1 MLEDRGQA
9 TALSPLDWIACTS
22 CRTDCS
28 SSSLNPGDFYLSTC
42 GHTLCHA
49 CIAAST
55 SHDARSDA
63 RTCPACGTTGPVVRL
78 DQASDLQHCFRP
90 LSDLVGELSMAAEW
104 QVGNLVEQLRFFK
117 TKCAEQKKML
127 ARVGAELKKVKGIK
141 AQAEQLAAENARLKT
156 QLAQAQEQRF
166 SSAQDFSA
174 QDYAFAQGRA
184 SAAPTPRGQKR
195 KADFSLDD
203 RTTLPLRP
211 ATHLSNLPPPP
222 SLPPSTAHPPRSASS
237 ASHSLPN
244 GPQRLSLTPKSQREA
259 SERVRRRV
267 GESLSGSVGGSA
279 SGGEGREE
287 SARERLARFAYNPSA
302 SASVSRASHR
312 PPSTTPH
319 PHTHHAAT
327 NEEPSPFQYNPPSL
341 AATGRDREGARERE
355 EMPPPPLPFGHAS
368 GGVRGSQGVWAAMG
382 DGGGGGEGRVGTPF
396 AHHPLSNST
405 SFRPSSSS
413 LSLSHHPPPPPTPTT
428 GPRFSH
434 SHSSTT
440 RPSVPGTPRPFV
452 PTRSGAGT
460 AFGAGGGG
468 GGGGG
473 GGRFG

>member
-203 RTTLPLRP
+203 R
-211 ATHLSNLPPPP
+211 
-222 SLPPSTAHPPRSASS
+222 
-237 ASHSLPN
+237 
-244 GPQRLSLTPKSQREA
+244 
-259 SERVRRRV
+259 
-267 GESLSGSVGGSA
+267 
-279 SGGEGREE
+279 
-287 SARERLARFAYNPSA
+287 RFAYNPSA

-396 AHHPLSNST
+396 GALFH
-405 SFRPSSSS
+405 
-413 LSLSHHPPPPPTPTT
+413 LSL
-428 GPRFSH
+428 FH
-434 SHSSTT
+434 S
-440 RPSVPGTPRPFV
+440 
-452 PTRSGAGT
+452 AI
-460 AFGAGGGG
+460 
-468 GGGGG
+468 
-473 GGRFG
+473 